1 MSRKC
6 VCRERYVR
14 VVMQIHP
21 HTNISRCASPV
32 RLHVRHEPGGKSI
45 PARCASRVRCPAG
58 MNLGV
63 RDAHNLCWKVWA
75 VLRGAAGPEL
85 LASYERERRDAT
97 WATIQAS
104 VAKQAS

>member
-1 MSRKC
+1 MS
-6 VCRERYVR
+6 
-14 VVMQIHP
+14 
-21 HTNISRCASPV
+21 
-32 RLHVRHEPGGKSI
+32 
-45 PARCASRVRCPAG
+45 G

-104 VAKQAS
+104 VAQAS